1 MKKQALGKGIR
12 AFIPEEYGILKGER
26 YADMDIELIKP
37 NALQPR
43 IRFKEASINELAQS
57 IKTTGILQPIVV
69 VPEGSQYRII
79 VGERRWRAAQKA
91 GLKRVP
97 AIVRMIPKE
106 QQLEVSL
113 IENLQRE
120 ELNPLE
126 IANAY
131 QRLIQELD
139 MTQQD
144 VADKVG
150 KDRTSV
156 TNYLRLLKLPAEVQ
170 EKLASDK
177 ISMGHARALLALES
191 ADLQVSLTRQV
202 IDKQLSVRDVER
214 LIQKLKHRRPPRA
227 KRPGDADLD
236 ALQEDLLKVLGT
248 KVVLAGNK
256 NKGTIKIFYF
266 SLDELNRLYDHIKGA
281 KR

>member
-37 NALQPR
+37 NAFQPR
-43 IRFKEASINELAQS
+43 IRFEEASLNELAQS

-69 VPEGSQYRII
+69 VPDGSQYRII

-91 GLKRVP
+91 GLKRIP

-131 QRLIQELD
+131 QRLVQELD

-144 VADKVG
+144 IADKVG

-177 ISMGHARALLALES
+177 ISMGHARALLALE
-191 ADLQVSLTRQV
+191 DTELQISLTRQ
-202 IDKQLSVRDVER
+202 ILDKQLSVRDVEKM
-214 LIQKLKHRRPPRA
+214 IQKLKHRRPPRS
-227 KRPGDADLD
+227 KRPGDADFD
-236 ALQEDLLKVLGT
+236 ALQEDLLRVLGT
-248 KVVLAGNK
+248 KVVLSGNK

-266 SLDELNRLYDHIKGA
+266 SLDELNRLYGHIKGA

>member
-43 IRFKEASINELAQS
+43 IKFGESGISELAQS
-57 IKTTGILQPIVV
+57 IKTTGVLQPIVV
-69 VPEGSQYRII
+69 VPDGSHYRII

-91 GLKRVP
+91 GLKRIP
-97 AIVRMIPKE
+97 AIVRTIPKE
-106 QQLEVSL
+106 QELEVSL

-120 ELNPLE
+120 ELNSLE

-131 QRLIQELD
+131 QRLVQELD
-139 MTQQD
+139 LTQQD

-170 EKLASDK
+170 EKLANDK
-177 ISMGHARALLALES
+177 ISMGHARALISVENAE
-191 ADLQVSLTRQV
+191 LQVALTRQV
-202 IDKQLSVRDVER
+202 VDKQLSVRELER
-214 LIQKLKHRRPPRA
+214 LIQKLKHRRPPRL
-227 KRPGDADLD
+227 KRPSDPNLE
-236 ALQEDLLKVLGT
+236 ALEEELLKALGT
-248 KVVLAGNK
+248 RVVLAGSK
-256 NKGTIKIFYF
+256 SKGVIKIFYF
-266 SLDELNRLYDHIKGA
+266 SMDELNRLYDHIKGA
-281 KR
+281 RR

>member
-43 IRFKEASINELAQS
+43 IRFEEASINELAQS

-91 GLKRVP
+91 GLKRIP

-156 TNYLRLLKLPAEVQ
+156 TNYLRLLKLPAEIQ
-170 EKLASDK
+170 EKLASNK
-177 ISMGHARALLALES
+177 ISMGHARALLALEN

-236 ALQEDLLKVLGT
+236 ALQEDLLRIL
-248 KVVLAGNK
+248 GNK

>member
-43 IRFKEASINELAQS
+43 IKFGESGIRELAQS
-57 IKTTGILQPIVV
+57 IKTSGVLQPIVV
-69 VPEGSQYRII
+69 VPDGSHYRII

-91 GLKRVP
+91 GLKRIP
-97 AIVRMIPKE
+97 AIVRTIPKE
-106 QQLEVSL
+106 QELEVSL

-120 ELNPLE
+120 ELNSLE

-131 QRLIQELD
+131 QRLVQELD
-139 MTQQD
+139 LTQQD

-170 EKLASDK
+170 EKLANDK
-177 ISMGHARALLALES
+177 ISMGHARALISVENAE
-191 ADLQVSLTRQV
+191 LQVALTRQV
-202 IDKQLSVRDVER
+202 VDKQLSVRELER
-214 LIQKLKHRRPPRA
+214 LIQKLKHRRPPRL
-227 KRPGDADLD
+227 KRPSDPNLE
-236 ALQEDLLKVLGT
+236 ALEEELLKALGT
-248 KVVLAGNK
+248 KVILAGSTS
-256 NKGTIKIFYF
+256 KGVIKIFYF
-266 SLDELNRLYDHIKGA
+266 SMDELNRLYDHIKGA
-281 KR
+281 RR

>member
-37 NALQPR
+37 NAFQPR
-43 IRFKEASINELAQS
+43 IKFEEDALNELAQS

-69 VPEGSQYRII
+69 VPDGSQYRII

-91 GLKRVP
+91 GLKRIP

-131 QRLIQELD
+131 QRLVQELD

-144 VADKVG
+144 IADKVG

-177 ISMGHARALLALES
+177 ISMGHARALLALEN
-191 ADLQVSLTRQV
+191 AEAQVSLTRQ
-202 IDKQLSVRDVER
+202 ILDKQLSVRDIEK
-214 LIQKLKHRRPPRA
+214 LIQKLKHRRPPQP

-236 ALQEDLLKVLGT
+236 ALQEDLLKLLGT
-248 KVVLAGNK
+248 KVVLSGNK
-256 NKGTIKIFYF
+256 NKGSIKIFYF
-266 SLDELNRLYDHIKGA
+266 SLDELNRLYGHIKGA

>member
-43 IRFKEASINELAQS
+43 IKFGESGISELAQS
-57 IKTTGILQPIVV
+57 IKTTGVLQPIVV
-69 VPEGSQYRII
+69 VPDGSHYRII

-91 GLKRVP
+91 GLKRIP
-97 AIVRMIPKE
+97 AIVRTIPKE
-106 QQLEVSL
+106 QELEVSL

-120 ELNPLE
+120 ELNSLE

-131 QRLIQELD
+131 QRLVQELD
-139 MTQQD
+139 LTQQD

-170 EKLASDK
+170 EKLANDK
-177 ISMGHARALLALES
+177 ISMGHARALISVENAE
-191 ADLQVSLTRQV
+191 LQVALTRQV
-202 IDKQLSVRDVER
+202 VDKQLSVRELER
-214 LIQKLKHRRPPRA
+214 LIQKLKHRRPPRL
-227 KRPGDADLD
+227 KRPSDANLE
-236 ALQEDLLKVLGT
+236 ALEEELLKALGT
-248 KVVLAGNK
+248 KVVLAGSK
-256 NKGTIKIFYF
+256 SKGVIKIFYF
-266 SLDELNRLYDHIKGA
+266 SMDELNRLYAHIKGA
-281 KR
+281 RR

>member
-37 NALQPR
+37 NAFQPR
-43 IRFKEASINELAQS
+43 IRFEEASINELAQS

-97 AIVRMIPKE
+97 AIVRMIPRE

-177 ISMGHARALLALES
+177 ISMGHARALLALENPE
-191 ADLQVSLTRQV
+191 LQVSLTRQV
-202 IDKQLSVRDVER
+202 VDKQLSVRDVER
-214 LIQKLKHRRPPRA
+214 LIQKLKHHRPART
-227 KRPGDADLD
+227 KRPGDADLE
-236 ALQEDLLKVLGT
+236 ALQEDLLKILGT
-248 KVVLAGNK
+248 KVVLSGNK

-266 SLDELNRLYDHIKGA
+266 SLDELNRLYGHIKGA